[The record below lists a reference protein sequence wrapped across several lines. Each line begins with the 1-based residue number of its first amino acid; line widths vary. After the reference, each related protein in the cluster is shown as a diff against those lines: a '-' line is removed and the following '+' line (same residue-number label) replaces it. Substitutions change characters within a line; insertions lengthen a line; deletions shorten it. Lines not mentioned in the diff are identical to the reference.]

1 MSKGAASLALSEVIL
16 PLRLSEIVG
25 ENSDDDF
32 NLPILGIWIS
42 HLCTVVS
49 IIDQIRI
56 CVTGNLGTSPGGTAA
71 MTLPANWR
79 AIEEKARKEIDTED
93 LRLLV
98 AQFCQA
104 LESTEIVRNVANPG
118 EREEL
123 ARLLQIGLK
132 AGRIRS

>member
-1 MSKGAASLALSEVIL
+1 
-16 PLRLSEIVG
+16 
-25 ENSDDDF
+25 
-32 NLPILGIWIS
+32 
-42 HLCTVVS
+42 
-49 IIDQIRI
+49 
-56 CVTGNLGTSPGGTAA
+56 